1 MELGERGGGGGGG
14 GGSADRVVIGST
26 ADKSGVPEV
35 DSCVYCRIN
44 RWMGN
49 TPNVIT
55 YMYGNHHKPHDMFCH
70 KIMVCT
76 CLMYMYKSLPFAM
89 TTTCILLQFF
99 F

>member
-1 MELGERGGGGGGG
+1 MNGGGGGGG
-14 GGSADRVVIGST
+14 GADRVVGST
-26 ADKSGVPEV
+26 GDKSGVPEV

-55 YMYGNHHKPHDMFCH
+55 YGNHHKPHDMFCH

-76 CLMYMYKSLPFAM
+76 CLMYICTSPYP
-89 TTTCILLQFF
+89 LQGQLYFYNFF
-99 F
+99 FF